1 MILWTH
7 IIREGELAEH
17 SLEQVAGETQHS
29 AYQTPTHQTWAA
41 LTDLVNIRI
50 LSSDTIVSGATSD
63 SDH

>member
-17 SLEQVAGETQHS
+17 SLEQVAGETQH
-29 AYQTPTHQTWAA
+29 QTPTHQTWAA

-50 LSSDTIVSGATSD
+50 LSSDTIVSGATSE